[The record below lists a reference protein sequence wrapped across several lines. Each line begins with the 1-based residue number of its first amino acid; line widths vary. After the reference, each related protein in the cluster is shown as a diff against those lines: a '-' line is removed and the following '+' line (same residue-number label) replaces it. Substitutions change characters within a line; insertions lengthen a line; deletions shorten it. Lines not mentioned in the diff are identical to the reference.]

1 MNPKHLLQLAV
12 ILEKG
17 SISAAAEHLLLT
29 QPTLTRNMHT
39 LEMQVGGRLFSRS
52 RFGVRSTPLG
62 ETLARDGRAIARQMQ
77 AARESASR
85 YKLGFHNQLQL
96 GVGPLIGMALMPRLC
111 ERLARE
117 HPEIALTVVCD
128 RPQHLM
134 EQMIDGDYDIVLA
147 PAIHSQIPSDFGR
160 CLLAEDRLGVF
171 CGPTHPLAG
180 IRQLEPQALD
190 HCEWMV
196 IGSTSPFENME
207 QELLA
212 YNNIRRVRT
221 QFATMSDAVILLSV
235 LMQGRHLAVLPKTPL
250 TLLQATYPLAEL
262 PLKRHIAI
270 RNLYFWYRESLWESE
285 AIQTCLNIAQ
295 DIVTEA
301 GLARAEEPARP

>member
-39 LEMQVGGRLFSRS
+39 LEMQAGGRLFTRS
-52 RFGVRSTPLG
+52 RFGVCSTPLG

-77 AARESASR
+77 SARESASR

-96 GVGPLIGMALMPRLC
+96 GVGPLIGMALMPPLC
-111 ERLARE
+111 ERLSRE
-117 HPEIALTVVCD
+117 HPDIALTVVCG

-147 PAIHSQIPSDFGR
+147 PAIHPQIPSGFGR

-171 CGPTHPLAG
+171 CGPGHSLAG
-180 IRQLEPQALD
+180 IQTLEPKALD
-190 HCEWMV
+190 QCEWMV

-207 QELLA
+207 QELLDR
-212 YNNIRRVRT
+212 NHIRRVRT
-221 QFATMSDAVILLSV
+221 QFATMSDAIILLSV

-250 TLLQATYPLAEL
+250 ALLQSTYPLVEL
-262 PLKRHIAI
+262 PLNQHVAT
-270 RNLYFWYRESLWESE
+270 RNLYFWYRESLWDSE
-285 AIQTCLNIAQ
+285 AIQNCLSIAQ
-295 DIVTEA
+295 DIVATLE
-301 GLARAEEPARP
+301 